1 MADTSDETVEERI
14 EQIAPGLYVV
24 HGSTEKLRRISP
36 LSDEKLEE
44 LIGPI
49 ESEAVKR
56 YVRERYRAATRP
68 RRRWF
73 DFLRLRCREPD
84 TAAA

>member
-1 MADTSDETVEERI
+1 MADATNEPVHERI

-24 HGSTEKLRRISP
+24 HGSTEKQRRISP

-49 ESEAVKR
+49 ESEVVKR
-56 YVRERYRAATRP
+56 SIRERYRAATRP

-73 DFLRLRCREPD
+73 DFLWPRRDPAKP
-84 TAAA
+84 AA